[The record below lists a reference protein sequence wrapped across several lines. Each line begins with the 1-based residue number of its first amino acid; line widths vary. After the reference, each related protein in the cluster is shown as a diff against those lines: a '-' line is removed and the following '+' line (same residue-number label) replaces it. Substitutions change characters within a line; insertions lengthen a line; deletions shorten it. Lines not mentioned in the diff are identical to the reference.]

1 VGETLSARLY
11 PGQLLADRNGVARHG
26 MARDSL
32 KFIIIYMEL
41 TMSLD
46 VTEELES
53 IWSFLPEDVGGL
65 SEEEAI
71 AQIAEMAVESEEAK
85 YGDILGTDRDAV
97 IESIIR
103 GLNEVHAMHDAEDP
117 RIRLHRLM
125 NA

>member
-1 VGETLSARLY
+1 MQTCRS
-11 PGQLLADRNGVARHG
+11 
-26 MARDSL
+26 
-32 KFIIIYMEL
+32 
-41 TMSLD
+41 
-46 VTEELES
+46 EEAVEKN
-53 IWSFLPEDVGGL
+53 L
-65 SEEEAI
+65 SEGDSE
-71 AQIAEMAVESEEAK
+71 ESEEAE